1 MTNEMTEEKVTLQT
15 PVEKA
20 TRSESIKELISALSK
35 AQGQMQ
41 GAEKKSENPFFKKP
55 YADIASVWETCRQPL
70 SQNGLAV
77 IQTTEPTDDHTVCL
91 ITTLAHSSGEW
102 VSSKL
107 KMKPVKDDPQM
118 IGSCITYARR
128 YSLMAMVGIAPEDD
142 DGETAMGRDKGKS
155 SQTLTQSPDNIKLKD
170 VLNRGN
176 NGDGSKGKEHHKVTR
191 TEVGNMLIELT
202 GSKEA
207 AKAKLT
213 GLTSFV
219 GENSE
224 TITGKTGL
232 ADVSD
237 KQLLV
242 LYGKVKKLLADKKG
256 DGTINA
262 INSKTKIKP
271 ELTDEPDEAFPGGV
285 EVADEPTELTLAQE
299 RVAEIPS
306 ELLKLARAELK
317 ITKAI
322 PELDNETCLAL
333 SKRSNIIA
341 DRKSS

>member
-1 MTNEMTEEKVTLQT
+1 MMIPIERREQT
-15 PVEKA
+15 GGQLLAET
-20 TRSESIKELISALSK
+20 TRSESIKELVSALAK

-107 KMKPVKDDPQM
+107 KMKPVKDDPQG

-176 NGDGSKGKEHHKVTR
+176 NGDGEKHKVTR
-191 TEVGNMLIELT
+191 TEVGGMLIELT
-202 GSKEA
+202 GGKEA

-213 GLTSFV
+213 ELTSY
-219 GENSE
+219 GD
-224 TITGKTGL
+224 TIVGKTSL
-232 ADVSD
+232 KDISD

-242 LYGKVKKLLADKKG
+242 IYGKVKKLLADKKG

-285 EVADEPTELTLAQE
+285 EVADEPTELTLVQE
-299 RVAEIPS
+299 RVAEIPA
-306 ELLKLARAELK
+306 ELLKLARVELK

>member
-91 ITTLAHSSGEW
+91 ITTLAHSSGEFI
-102 VSSKL
+102 SSKL
-107 KMKPVKDDPQM
+107 KMKPVKDDPQG

-155 SQTLTQSPDNIKLKD
+155 RQTQLQPPANKDNIKLKD

-176 NGDGSKGKEHHKVTR
+176 NGDGEKHKVTR
-191 TEVGNMLIELT
+191 TEVGGMLIELT
-202 GSKEA
+202 GGKEA
-207 AKAKLT
+207 AKAKLIE
-213 GLTSFV
+213 LTSFV
-219 GENSE
+219 GENGD
-224 TITGKTGL
+224 TIVGKTSL
-232 ADVSD
+232 KDISD